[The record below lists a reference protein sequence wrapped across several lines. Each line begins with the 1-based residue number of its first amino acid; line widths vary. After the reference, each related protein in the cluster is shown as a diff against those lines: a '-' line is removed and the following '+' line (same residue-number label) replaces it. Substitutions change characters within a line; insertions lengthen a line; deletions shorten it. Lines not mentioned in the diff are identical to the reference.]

1 MPLGVSTEQELL
13 DVEQL
18 QALQFMQM
26 TLSQFC
32 LCVLEKTIPALKS
45 TNQGLVLA
53 SLGLLQQLHKL
64 LAEAFTQELWDDV
77 TAPGRELVRRKYLPL
92 ILGNL
97 GHFLKITILWVEG
110 GPCFLKITKKPKG
123 ELQWP
128 RFPFNFS

>member
-1 MPLGVSTEQELL
+1 MCLIDCQYKTCNETSDNIFSVISGSELLPLGVSTEQELL

-26 TLSQFC
+26 TLPQFC

-45 TNQGLVLA
+45 TNQGLALA

-77 TAPGRELVRRKYLPL
+77 TAPGRELVRRKYLL
-92 ILGNL
+92 
-97 GHFLKITILWVEG
+97 
-110 GPCFLKITKKPKG
+110 
-123 ELQWP
+123 
-128 RFPFNFS
+128 